1 MAKRNRAFVK
11 YRQNGQ
17 IVPGAMIITNDGNYP
32 KGGPYKEVPMNL
44 TNDTST
50 CPTPD
55 YGSWKVVTGGVAGD
69 GVVLRDDND
78 PDTFTFVGPNDD
90 ANNGWVYLKQF
101 FPEEKLVYIDYSW
114 TSFDDGAGG
123 PPSVDWPVYWTS
135 STEPTGIPGDLTV
148 RVEDTPATGTWNIIV
163 PAGQW
168 FAVGLYS
175 NDSCCGRGFLQT
187 EISISV
193 PTYLYRITTLPADNA
208 DATGNTSYP
217 AVLGP
222 DGNEYG
228 PTNGEVIVHASNGG
242 VSNGSTINNY
252 PICSSY
258 IPYVFYFKN
267 NAYVIIDRP
276 GTIVDTETLC

>member
-44 TNDTST
+44 TNDTNT

-69 GVVLRDDND
+69 GIVLRVDTD

-90 ANNGWVYLKQF
+90 YSDGWVYLKQF

-114 TSFDDGAGG
+114 TSFDDGSGG

-148 RVEDTPATGTWNIIV
+148 RAENTPETAAWSILV

-168 FAVGLYS
+168 FSVGLYS
-175 NDSCCGRGFLQT
+175 TDSCCGRGFLQT
-187 EISISV
+187 QITISDPI
-193 PTYLYRITTLPADNA
+193 YLYRITTLPADNA

-222 DGNEYG
+222 NGHEYG
-228 PTNGEVIVHASNGG
+228 PTNGEVIAVGSNGG
-242 VSNGSTINNY
+242 ASSSSTINNY
-252 PICSSY
+252 AICSSY

-276 GTIVDTETLC
+276 GTIVDTGTFC